1 VKASTRRILEVVALV
16 GVIGG
21 LAYQS
26 YYDRTHQV
34 MSWQVASPVPPRFA
48 PSFSLPDYLGRERIR
63 LSSYQG
69 KVVLLN
75 FYEASCQHCRR
86 EIPDLNTLYRRL
98 KPQGFEIIGISLHRG
113 DRKSIARLAEQYQ
126 IPYALALG
134 NEGLVKSFGG
144 IEGTPTS
151 FLIDRQGRIVRVFP
165 GSIDRMT
172 LLKAIQPLLEASES
186 PAGTRAAGTR
196 DRAPRP
202 PG

>member
-1 VKASTRRILEVVALV
+1 VQAATRRLLEVVALV
-16 GVIGG
+16 GVLGG

-26 YYDRTHQV
+26 YYDQNHQV
-34 MSWQVASPVPPRFA
+34 KAWEVASPVPPPVA
-48 PSFSLPDYLGRERIR
+48 PPFSLPDYLGRERIR

-86 EIPDLNTLYRRL
+86 EIPDLSTLYRRL
-98 KPQGFEIIGISLHRG
+98 KPQGFEIIGISLHTE
-113 DRKSIARLAEQYQ
+113 DRKIVARLAQQYR

-134 NEGLVKSFGG
+134 NEALVKRYGG

-165 GSIDRMT
+165 GSIDRVT
-172 LLKAIQPLLEASES
+172 LLKAIEPLL
-186 PAGTRAAGTR
+186 
-196 DRAPRP
+196 
-202 PG
+202 